1 MSSTRTLNRA
11 TATLIFDGDCGFCTT
26 SVRWLEK
33 HLSEFPIAV
42 PFQWADLESLGVTE
56 AEARDR
62 VWFVVGGQGS
72 GGRRF
77 GGHRAVSALLRRQS
91 HIGWRFL
98 GHLLVAPGFSLIAA
112 GGYALVARYRYK
124 LPGGTPACKMPRR

>member
-1 MSSTRTLNRA
+1 M
-11 TATLIFDGDCGFCTT
+11 
-26 SVRWLEK
+26 RWLEK
-33 HLSEFPIAV
+33 HLSEYPIAV
-42 PFQWADLESLGVTE
+42 PFQWADLEGLGVTE

-62 VWFVVGGQGS
+62 VWFVV

>member
-1 MSSTRTLNRA
+1 MH
-11 TATLIFDGDCGFCTT
+11 
-26 SVRWLEK
+26 WLEK
-33 HLSEFPIAV
+33 HLSELPTTV
-42 PFQWADLESLGVTE
+42 PFQWADLESLGVSE

-62 VWFVVGGQGS
+62 VWFVVDGQ
-72 GGRRF
+72 RF

>member
-33 HLSEFPIAV
+33 HLSEYPTAV
-42 PFQWADLESLGVTE
+42 PFQWADLESLGVSE

-62 VWFVVGGQGS
+62 VWFVV

-112 GGYALVARYRYK
+112 GGYALVARYCYT

>member
-1 MSSTRTLNRA
+1 M
-11 TATLIFDGDCGFCTT
+11 
-26 SVRWLEK
+26 
-33 HLSEFPIAV
+33 SEFPTAV
-42 PFQWADLESLGVTE
+42 PFQWADLDALGVTE

-62 VWFVVGGQGS
+62 VWFVSAGQES
-72 GGRRF
+72 GAERF
-77 GGHRAVSALLRRQS
+77 GGHRAVSALLRGQ
-91 HIGWRFL
+91 HHPGWRFL